1 MLYPWDCSPMKSPV
15 NRLTQLALISLL
27 GACGGGAVAQPAST
41 GPVTGPAADFP
52 MVIGEPF
59 VIDGVTHTPNDRLNY
74 DAVGYAALGE
84 QGGSSVSVAHRTMPL
99 PSYLEV
105 TALDTGKTILV
116 RVERRGPMTN
126 ARLVELSPGAAA
138 QLGIAGNPRAPVRI
152 RRVNPPEVERA
163 ALRSGQAAPAR
174 MDTPKSLLAVLTR
187 KLDQQNGVI
196 LSPPVAAPTASASGK
211 PPISP
216 APARPAM
223 VKPSPTVT
231 ASPALKPAAPA
242 ALASTGS
249 LVQVAAFSTEE
260 RAKGVA
266 AKLGAQVTGAGRIWR
281 VRMGPY
287 ATAAE
292 AQAALAKA
300 RAAGY
305 SDARILR
312 AE

>member
-1 MLYPWDCSPMKSPV
+1 MKSPV
-15 NRLTQLALISLL
+15 NRFAQLALISLL

-41 GPVTGPAADFP
+41 APVTGPAADYP

-105 TALDTGKTILV
+105 TALDSGKTILV

-126 ARLVELSPGAAA
+126 ARLIELSPGAAA
-138 QLGIAGNPRAPVRI
+138 QLGIGGNPRAPVRI

-187 KLDQQNGVI
+187 KLDVQNGVI
-196 LSPPVAAPTASASGK
+196 LSPPVAAPTAPASGK
-211 PPISP
+211 PPVSP
-216 APARPAM
+216 APVRPAT
-223 VKPSPTVT
+223 VKPAPSVT
-231 ASPALKPAAPA
+231 AGSAPEPAVTTAPA
-242 ALASTGS
+242 SQGM
-249 LVQVAAFSTEE
+249 LVQVAAFSTQE

-266 AKLGAQVTGAGRIWR
+266 AKLDAQVTGAGRIWR

-300 RAAGY
+300 RSAGY

>member
-1 MLYPWDCSPMKSPV
+1 MLFPWDYSQMKSPV
-15 NRLTQLALISLL
+15 NRFTQLALISIL
-27 GACGGGAVAQPAST
+27 GACSGGAIADSLPVVAT
-41 GPVTGPAADFP
+41 TGPAADYP

-59 VIDGVTHTPNDRLNY
+59 VIDGITHTPNDRLNY
-74 DAVGYAALGE
+74 DAVGYAALGQE
-84 QGGSSVSVAHRTMPL
+84 GGSNVSVAHLTMPL

-116 RVERRGPMTN
+116 RVERRGPMSNT
-126 ARLVELSPGAAA
+126 RLVELSPGAAA
-138 QLGIAGNPRAPVRI
+138 QLGLGGNPRAPVRV
-152 RRVNPPEVERA
+152 RRVNPPEAERA

-196 LSPPVAAPTASASGK
+196 LTPPAAAPVKPPVSAAPAL
-211 PPISP
+211 P
-216 APARPAM
+216 AGARPGSSA
-223 VKPSPTVT
+223 
-231 ASPALKPAAPA
+231 PAAPKPTA
-242 ALASTGS
+242 AVAPATQGVV
-249 LVQVAAFSTEE
+249 VQVAAFSTQA
-260 RAKGVA
+260 RAKTVA
-266 AKLGAQVTGAGRIWR
+266 AKFGAQVTGSGQIWR
-281 VRMGPY
+281 VRMGPF
-287 ATAAE
+287 ANAAD

>member
-1 MLYPWDCSPMKSPV
+1 MKSPV
-15 NRLTQLALISLL
+15 NRFAQLALISLL

-41 GPVTGPAADFP
+41 VPVTGPAADYP

-74 DAVGYAALGE
+74 DAVGYAALGDE
-84 QGGSSVSVAHRTMPL
+84 GGTSVTVAHRTMPL

-105 TALDTGKTILV
+105 TALDSGKTILV

-126 ARLVELSPGAAA
+126 ARLIELSPGAAA
-138 QLGIAGNPRAPVRI
+138 QLGLGGNPRAPVRI

-163 ALRSGQAAPAR
+163 ALRSGEAAPAR

-187 KLDQQNGVI
+187 KLDVQNGVV
-196 LSPPVAAPTASASGK
+196 LSPPVATPTVPASGK
-211 PPISP
+211 PPVSP
-216 APARPAM
+216 APARPAA
-223 VKPSPTVT
+223 V
-231 ASPALKPAAPA
+231 KPAASVAAGPAPKPA
-242 ALASTGS
+242 ASITPASQGTV
-249 LVQVAAFSTEE
+249 VQVAAFSTQE

-266 AKLGAQVTGAGRIWR
+266 DKLGAQVSGAGRIWR
-281 VRMGPY
+281 VRMGPFGS
-287 ATAAE
+287 AAE

-300 RAAGY
+300 KAAGY

>member
-1 MLYPWDCSPMKSPV
+1 MKSPV
-15 NRLTQLALISLL
+15 NRFTQLALISIL
-27 GACGGGAVAQPAST
+27 GACSGGAVADSV
-41 GPVTGPAADFP
+41 PVLATTGPAADYP

-59 VIDGVTHTPNDRLNY
+59 VIDGITHTPNDRLNY

-105 TALDTGKTILV
+105 TALDSGKTILV

-138 QLGIAGNPRAPVRI
+138 QLGIGGNPRAPVRI
-152 RRVNPPEVERA
+152 RRVNPPENERA
-163 ALRSGQAAPAR
+163 ALRSGQAAPTR
-174 MDTPKSLLAVLTR
+174 METPKSLLAVLTR

-196 LSPPVAAPTASASGK
+196 LSPPAATPAVTTPAK
-211 PPISP
+211 PP
-216 APARPAM
+216 APLRPA
-223 VKPSPTVT
+223 VI
-231 ASPALKPAAPA
+231 KPAAAAAAVGTPKPA
-242 ALASTGS
+242 ASAVPGAQGL
-249 LVQVAAFSTEE
+249 LVQVAAFSTQD
-260 RAKGVA
+260 RAKSVA
-266 AKLGAQVTGAGRIWR
+266 AKLGAQVSGGGRIWR
-281 VRMGPY
+281 VRMGPF
-287 ATAAE
+287 ANTAE